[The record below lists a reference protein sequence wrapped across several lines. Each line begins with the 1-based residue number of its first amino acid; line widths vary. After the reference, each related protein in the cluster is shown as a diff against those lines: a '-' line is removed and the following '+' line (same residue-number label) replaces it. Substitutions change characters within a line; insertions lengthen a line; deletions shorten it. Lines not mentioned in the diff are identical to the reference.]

1 MSRFWNMAKQL
12 AHYPSAVFGLLII
25 LGLVVLAIYCLITIP
40 YDEAV
45 RLWRGGEEVWGEYPR
60 NAVPAWVN
68 IFPGVDVPVTI
79 KLDSSQKPET
89 KTLGKFENGMRISTI
104 DLSFNYRYGDFPSE
118 ISVFFTSSYKS
129 SKPFVS
135 VVWITPDGRE
145 IRIAD
150 EAISA
155 TQSMRL
161 SGNRTLQ
168 RRLGNQNAE
177 IGLFADPASRDKVV
191 PLKGDYTLR
200 ITAMTFE
207 EDSAVDAKLIV
218 YGKAHGLAGTD
229 SRRRDL
235 MVALL
240 WGAPV
245 ALAFGL
251 LAAVGTTVTTMLI
264 AAVGVWFGGWVDFII
279 QRLTEIN
286 LILPLLPL
294 LIMVGTFYSRSIWMM
309 LGCVIALGIF
319 SSGIKTYRA
328 MFLQVKESP
337 YIEAAKAYGASNFRI
352 IFLYMIPRVIPVL
365 VPQFVTLIPSYVFLE
380 ATLSLLGLGDPVLPT
395 WGKVLSSAYSEGAL
409 FKGYYYWVL
418 EPSVL
423 LMLTGL
429 GFAMLGFALDRV
441 FNPRLR
447 GQ

>member
-1 MSRFWNMAKQL
+1 MSRFWNSAKQL

-25 LGLVVLAIYCLITIP
+25 LGLVILAVYCLVTIP
-40 YDEAV
+40 YSEAI
-45 RLWRGGEEVWGEYPR
+45 RLWRGGEEIWGDYPK
-60 NAVPAWVN
+60 NAMPAWVN
-68 IFPGVDVPVTI
+68 IFPGVDIPETI
-79 KLDSSQKPET
+79 VVDSSEIPET
-89 KTLGKFENGMRISTI
+89 KTLGEFENGVRISTI
-104 DLSFNYRYGDFPSE
+104 DLAFDYPHGDFPAEVS
-118 ISVFFTSSYKS
+118 IFFTSKFNS
-129 SKPFVS
+129 SKPFIS
-135 VVWITPDGRE
+135 AVWITPDGRE
-145 IRIAD
+145 IRVAD
-150 EAISA
+150 EGISHA
-155 TQSMRL
+155 QSMRL

-168 RRLGNQNAE
+168 RRLGNQPAE
-177 IGLFADPASRDKVV
+177 VGFFADPSSGDKPV
-191 PLKGDYTLR
+191 PLKGTHTLR
-200 ITAMTFE
+200 ITTMTFE
-207 EDSAVDAKLIV
+207 EDSTVDAKLVV

-229 SRRRDL
+229 DRRRDL

-240 WGAPV
+240 WGAPI

-264 AAVGVWFGGWVDFII
+264 AAVGVWFGGWVDFLI
-279 QRLTEIN
+279 QRLTEVN
-286 LILPLLPL
+286 LVLPLLPL
-294 LIMVGTFYSRSIWMM
+294 LIMVGTFYSRSIWIM
-309 LGCVIALGIF
+309 LGCVVAFGIF

-337 YIEAAKAYGASNFRI
+337 YIEAARAYGAGSLRI
-352 IFLYMIPRVIPVL
+352 IFLYMIPRIVPVL

-380 ATLSLLGLGDPVLPT
+380 ATLSVLGIGDPVLPT
-395 WGKVLSSAYSEGAL
+395 WGKVLSAANSQGAL

>member
-1 MSRFWNMAKQL
+1 MSRFWNTAKQL
-12 AHYPSAVFGLLII
+12 AHYPSAVVGLLII
-25 LGLVVLAIYCLITIP
+25 LGLVVLALYCLFTIP
-40 YDEAV
+40 YSEAI
-45 RLWRGGEEVWGEYPR
+45 RLWRGGEDIWGDYPK
-60 NAVPAWVN
+60 NAMPAWVN

-79 KLDSSQKPET
+79 KVDSAETPET
-89 KTLGKFENGMRISTI
+89 KDVGEFQDGMRVTTI
-104 DLSFNYRYGDFPSE
+104 DLAFDYRHGDFPAEVS
-118 ISVFFTSSYKS
+118 IFFTSTFES
-129 SKPFVS
+129 SRPFIS
-135 VVWITPDGRE
+135 AVWLTPDGRE

-150 EAISA
+150 EAIGR
-155 TQSMRL
+155 THSMRL

-168 RRLGNQNAE
+168 RRLGNQPAE
-177 IGLFADPASRDKVV
+177 VGFFLDPNSGDQQTA
-191 PLKGDYTLR
+191 LKGRYILR
-200 ITAMTFE
+200 ISAITFE
-207 EDSAVDAKLIV
+207 ESSAVDAKLVV

-229 SRRRDL
+229 DRRRDL

-240 WGAPV
+240 WGAPI
-245 ALAFGL
+245 ALAFGF

-264 AAVGVWFGGWVDFII
+264 AAVGVWFGGWVDFVI

-286 LILPLLPL
+286 LVLPLLPI
-294 LIMVGTFYSRSIWMM
+294 LIMVGTFYSRSIWIM
-309 LGCVIALGIF
+309 LGCVIVFGIF
-319 SSGIKTYRA
+319 SSGIKTYRS

-337 YIEAAKAYGASNFRI
+337 YIEAARAYGASNFRI
-352 IFLYMIPRVIPVL
+352 IFIYMIPRIIPVL

-380 ATLSLLGLGDPVLPT
+380 ATLSVLGLGDPVLPT
-395 WGKVLSSAYSEGAL
+395 WGKVLSAANSQGAL
-409 FKGYYYWVL
+409 YKGYYYWVL